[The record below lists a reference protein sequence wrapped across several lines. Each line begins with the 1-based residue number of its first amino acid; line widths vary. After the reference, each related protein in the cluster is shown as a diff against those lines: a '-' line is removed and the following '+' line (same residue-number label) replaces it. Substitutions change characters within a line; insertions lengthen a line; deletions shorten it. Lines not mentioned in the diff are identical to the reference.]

1 MEIVGIIAG
10 ALELFAV
17 YLVGIKNKLGFI
29 TGMLGNI
36 LWIWFCVATQGS
48 FGLLIVCPVA
58 FALNIKG
65 FRRWSRDEKKRKVL
79 PRQGTIEAKA

>member
-1 MEIVGIIAG
+1 MEIVGVIAG
-10 ALELFAV
+10 VLELAAV

-29 TGMLGNI
+29 TGILGNI
-36 LWIWFCVATQGS
+36 LWITFCVVTQSS

-65 FRRWSRDEKKRKVL
+65 YLRWSRDEKKQEVL
-79 PRQGTIEAKA
+79 SREGTTSPG